1 LFSGRQN
8 AVLSPEA
15 TERSYEALCKA
26 FGDTGM
32 YRRRVVP
39 GYGHLDGWMG
49 RNAWK
54 DVYPM
59 VRQEV
64 DRVTRGKGYRFE
76 EPNDKFKAMV
86 EGGELL
92 Y

>member
-1 LFSGRQN
+1 
-8 AVLSPEA
+8 
-15 TERSYEALCKA
+15 
-26 FGDTGM
+26 
-32 YRRRVVP
+32 
-39 GYGHLDGWMG
+39 
-49 RNAWK
+49 
-54 DVYPM
+54 VYPM